1 MGDYTLYYP
10 LLLVVAGLAAALI
23 IVWAFPGTDERIGFA
38 LAIAGVAL
46 ALVSMIVRGWM
57 DLDPTPSFAFVASI
71 TVTTALLIWY
81 IPRWNM
87 RLAFLVAI
95 CGMAIGVIFVLRALR

>member
-1 MGDYTLYYP
+1 MGDYTPYYP
-10 LLLVVAGLAAALI
+10 LLLVVAGLVAALM
-23 IVWAFPGTDERIGFA
+23 VWALPGTDDRIGFA

>member
-46 ALVSMIVRGWM
+46 ALVSMIVGVI
-57 DLDPTPSFAFVASI
+57 VALI
-71 TVTTALLIWY
+71 AVAAAGLLIWY
-81 IPRWNM
+81 MPKWNE
-87 RLAFLVAI
+87 RLIFLAAI
-95 CGMAIGVIFVLRALR
+95 CGVALVIIFVLRVLH